1 MNPPFLY
8 FFIAATA
15 VVVILAEKL
24 ESLVLH
30 RFFRGF
36 IEDIQR
42 MEEELNEYHALS
54 ILAIAMKDKE
64 AYEGLQ
70 RMANEKYWPLF
81 FRKMMFTTSLFFL
94 LLSPYML
101 VTTFFIDPEAFSYTM
116 FIAIA
121 YFTLRLGL
129 SFVIDSFN
137 TWKSAKEAQRQMN
150 Q

>member
-1 MNPPFLY
+1 MNPPFFY

-15 VVVILAEKL
+15 VVVILTEKL

-101 VTTFFIDPEAFSYTM
+101 ITTFFVDPNAFSYIM

-137 TWKSAKEAQRQMN
+137 TWKSAKEAQKQMN